1 MPVKNVN
8 LGVKDFAV
16 TPYWIGLGWQ
26 EENASALLYLD
37 SYFIYKN

>member
-16 TPYWIGLGWQ
+16 RLGWQ